1 MAHFTKGA
9 LRLSQLATRGNQV
22 VVQQRNLTPPDWI
35 RKYMYNLSGWN
46 QYGLYKDDLMVEN
59 EVVQEAIR
67 RLPPNL
73 QVSPF
78 LNCLSRIRRIKSLF
92 ISFFFVIG

>member
-78 LNCLSRIRRIKSLF
+78 FELPIKAMKNQTF
-92 ISFFFVIG
+92 IFSFVIG